1 MVECSLLP
9 TDLLSPNGFKVDA
22 LLKCVMLRK
31 NGEQALLKDSVI
43 ALGQTFFLWDKWVN
57 LDFRDH
63 CLHVGGDIWVGLLEW

>member
-43 ALGQTFFLWDKWVN
+43 ALGQTFFLWDK
-57 LDFRDH
+57 
-63 CLHVGGDIWVGLLEW
+63 